1 MKKRVAIFG
10 STGSIGTQT
19 LQVIEEKKEEL
30 SVELLTA
37 NNNYQL
43 LIKQALLYNP
53 NVVVIANKN
62 HYSLVSDALNNTQ
75 IKVYAGSEALCQVA
89 QMDTIDIIMMGI
101 VGIAALKPLMAA
113 IAQSKTIAL
122 ANKESLV
129 VAGDIIRDEV
139 IKNKANIIPVDSEH
153 SAIFQCLMGEQHN
166 EIDKIILTASGGP
179 FLDYSY
185 DQLLKV
191 TPNDALAHPN
201 WNMGNRVSIDSAS
214 LMNKGLEAIEA
225 KWLFDVSPSQIEVVI
240 HPQSIIHSMVSFTD
254 GSMKALL
261 SYHDMRIPIQFA
273 LTYPMRQKN
282 SYKKLDLTEMNTLT
296 FRKPD
301 VKNFRNLALA
311 FNALETGGNLPC
323 VVNASND
330 VVVSAFISG
339 KIGFNDMPTIIE
351 KCINSIDFTAK
362 STIGDI
368 IDYDK
373 VTRIKARE
381 LINH

>member
-339 KIGFNDMPTIIE
+339 KIGFTDMPTIIE